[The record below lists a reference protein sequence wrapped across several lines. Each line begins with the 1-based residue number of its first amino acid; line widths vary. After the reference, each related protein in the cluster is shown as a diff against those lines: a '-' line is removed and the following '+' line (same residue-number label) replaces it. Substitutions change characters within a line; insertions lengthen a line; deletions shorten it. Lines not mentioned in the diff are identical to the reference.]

1 MTDRPLAPQS
11 GTVWGGGSGQ
21 EGVTVHTAWKPAP
34 GQVALIEPE
43 DRPSDCLTGIVIA
56 NSDSVVIDLGAAPRS
71 LAPKQEV
78 TASFFAPDALYRM
91 RATAKPHDGQQAV
104 VDLDVHDIE
113 RVQRRGV
120 PRAKITL
127 HAVMSCFDSEG
138 EGLISCVGETLDVGP
153 GGCRVL
159 TPDRFPGGCDPTVT
173 LHMPNGDTLSLLA
186 AVLEVKDDDGKWEY
200 RLVFV
205 EGDDVDVDR
214 LSELAST
221 HD

>member
-1 MTDRPLAPQS
+1 M
-11 GTVWGGGSGQ
+11 
-21 EGVTVHTAWKPAP
+21 HTAWKPAP

-56 NSDSVVIDLGAAPRS
+56 SADSVVIDLGAAPRS
-71 LAPKQEV
+71 LAPQEEV
-78 TASFFAPDALYRM
+78 TASFFAPDALYRI
-91 RATAKPHDGQQAV
+91 RATAQPHDGQQAV

-120 PRAKITL
+120 PRARVTL

-138 EGLISCVGETLDVGP
+138 EGFVSCVGETLDVGP
-153 GGCRVL
+153 GGCRLL
-159 TPDRFPGGCDPTVT
+159 TSERFPSGCDPTVT
-173 LHMPNGDTLSLLA
+173 LHLANGDALSLLA
-186 AVLEVKDDDGKWEY
+186 AVLEVKHEDRMWEY

-205 EGDDVDVDR
+205 EGDDADVDR
-214 LSELAST
+214 LAELAST